1 MQGGHSMESKS
12 STYEIDVNGSL
23 FDWDLDEGTFNFE
36 NDEVV
41 LFWVNTAFK
50 TLLDSI
56 EEIAG
61 EKQAKL
67 VLETAGYRTG
77 KIVSKF
83 YLESDK
89 EREIII
95 NHLPNIY
102 LTAGWGKTDIVSFC
116 FEEKKAIVRVK
127 NGWEYKINV
136 AQKKETEGTFL
147 PGHWAGVLG
156 GLFETNVWYKVV
168 KSQVQGDEYSEYEFF
183 ESEIT
188 PSLNVNA
195 MIQEQAQAAQ
205 KEMEKKISEQT
216 RVLSEIIKEISSPII
231 PVTDSI
237 LVIPLVGKYEEL
249 RAEELLNRTLLNLP
263 RYKAEYLILDLT
275 ALKGVDQYTLDF
287 LQKFVK
293 AASLLGTQCIFVGI
307 SPELSVQIIERGFTE
322 TKIPCFSILQQG
334 ISHALDRLGLE
345 IAEKKQR

>member
-1 MQGGHSMESKS
+1 MDSKS
-12 STYEIDVNGSL
+12 SIYKIDVSGSL
-23 FDWDLDEGTFNFE
+23 FDWNLEEGTFNFE

-50 TLLDSI
+50 TLLDAI
-56 EEIAG
+56 EEISG
-61 EKQAKL
+61 EKSAKL

-77 KIVSKF
+77 NIVSKF
-83 YLESDK
+83 YLESNKDK
-89 EREIII
+89 ETIL
-95 NHLPNIY
+95 NHLPAIY

-116 FEEKKAIVRVK
+116 LEEKKAVVRVK

-136 AQKKETEGTFL
+136 AQQKETEGTFL
-147 PGHWAGVLG
+147 PGHWAGVLS

-195 MIQEQAQAAQ
+195 MIQEQSQTAQ
-205 KEMEKKISEQT
+205 KELEQKISEQT

-231 PVTDSI
+231 PVIDSI

-263 RYKAEYLILDLT
+263 KYKAEYLILDLT

-293 AASLLGTQCIFVGI
+293 AASLLGTNCIFVGI
-307 SPELSVQIIERGFTE
+307 SSELSLQIIESGNTE
-322 TKIPCFSILQQG
+322 TQIPCFSILQQG
-334 ISHALDRLGLE
+334 ISYALDRLGLE
-345 IAEKKQR
+345 IAKKK

>member
-1 MQGGHSMESKS
+1 MDSKS
-12 STYEIDVNGSL
+12 SIYKIDVSGSL
-23 FDWDLDEGTFNFE
+23 FDWNLEEGTFNFE

-50 TLLDSI
+50 TLLDAI
-56 EEIAG
+56 EEISG
-61 EKQAKL
+61 EKSAKL

-77 KIVSKF
+77 NIVSKF
-83 YLESDK
+83 YIESNKDK
-89 EREIII
+89 ETIL
-95 NHLPNIY
+95 NHLPTIY

-116 FEEKKAIVRVK
+116 LEEKKAVVRVK

-136 AQKKETEGTFL
+136 AQQKETEGTFL
-147 PGHWAGVLG
+147 PGHWAGVLS

-195 MIQEQAQAAQ
+195 MIQEQSQTAQ
-205 KEMEKKISEQT
+205 KELEQKISDQT

-231 PVTDSI
+231 PVIDSI

-263 RYKAEYLILDLT
+263 KYKAEYLILDLT

-293 AASLLGTQCIFVGI
+293 AASLLGTDCIFVGI
-307 SPELSVQIIERGFTE
+307 SPKLSLQIIESGNTE
-322 TKIPCFSILQQG
+322 TQIPCFSILQQG
-334 ISHALDRLGLE
+334 ISYALDRLGLE
-345 IAEKKQR
+345 IARKK